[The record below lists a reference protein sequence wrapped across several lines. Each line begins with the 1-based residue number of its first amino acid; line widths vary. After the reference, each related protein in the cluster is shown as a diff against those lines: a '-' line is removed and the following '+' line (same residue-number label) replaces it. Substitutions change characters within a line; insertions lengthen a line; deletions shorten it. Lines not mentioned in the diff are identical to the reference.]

1 MNIIYSVEGKFITQL
16 ARTKCYE
23 EHRAKYAIDL
33 LYGMINHKKELL
45 QILQEV

>member
-1 MNIIYSVEGKFITQL
+1 MKMIYSIEGEFITQFT
-16 ARTKCYE
+16 RTKCYE

-33 LYGMINHKKELL
+33 LYGMINHKKNLL